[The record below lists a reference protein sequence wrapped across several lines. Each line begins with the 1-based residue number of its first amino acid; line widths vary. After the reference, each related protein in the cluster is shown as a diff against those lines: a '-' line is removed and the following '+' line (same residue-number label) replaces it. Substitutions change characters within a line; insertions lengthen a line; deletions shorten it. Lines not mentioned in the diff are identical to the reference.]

1 MNIEALRQLTKGVIR
16 LDEPMKEHTS
26 FRAGGPADCYII
38 PRNSRETAA
47 LIRYM
52 ETEQIPY
59 LVIGNGSNLLVSDLG
74 FRGVV
79 LDLGRNDDT
88 SFTMLGYEWVGDEL
102 LMDAGAGCLMSAIG
116 NYAAKFGGTGFESL
130 SGIPG
135 CLGGACI
142 MNAGAFDRE
151 MKDVV
156 RSVEIIERS
165 GDRKKIT
172 GEEAGFRYR
181 GSRLMDEGVIV
192 TRVELAL
199 QKGDP
204 EAIRRKNEEFMELRR
219 SKQPLEY
226 PSAGSTFKR
235 PEGFF
240 AGKLIS
246 DAGLK
251 GYRVGGAEVSEK
263 HAGFV
268 INKDHATAADIMA
281 VIRHVQETVR
291 EQFGVELVPEVR
303 LIGEFEGGVA
313 RHANE

>member
-1 MNIEALRQLTKGVIR
+1 MNINNLKKLTKGSIR
-16 LDEPMKEHTS
+16 LKEPMKDHTT
-26 FRAGGPADCYII
+26 FRVGGPADCYII
-38 PRNSRETAA
+38 PRNAKETAA
-47 LIRYM
+47 LVRYLEM
-52 ETEQIPY
+52 NTIPY
-59 LVIGNGSNLLVSDLG
+59 IVIGNGSNLLVSDEG
-74 FRGVV
+74 YHGVV

-102 LMDAGAGCLMSAIG
+102 LMDVGAGCLMSAIG
-116 NYAAKFGGTGFESL
+116 SFAARFGGTGFESL

-135 CLGGACI
+135 CIGGACI

-156 RSVEIIERS
+156 RTVDIIERS
-165 GDRKKIT
+165 GEIRKIT

-181 GSRLMDEGVIV
+181 GSWLMDTGAIV

-204 EAIRRKNEEFMELRR
+204 EAIRLKNEEYMELRR
-219 SKQPLEY
+219 SKQPLEF

-235 PEGFF
+235 PEGYF

-251 GYRVGGAEVSEK
+251 GYRVGGAEVSTK

-268 INKDHATAADIMA
+268 INKGSATAADVMA

-291 EQFGVELVPEVR
+291 EQFGVDLVPEVR
-303 LIGEFEGGVA
+303 LLGEFEGGMV